1 MISETLPAG
10 TCLHCFAIIF
20 IIGDY
25 DIHPAPGPKRTMKN
39 NAMTLFAADKGRC
52 LDSLQLERL
61 EQAFASWAH
70 EPRRAATKVSRMR
83 IYMIFLIIRHAGG
96 KLSEVLAIDPAK
108 DLDFKKRIVHFGHS
122 KRTASS
128 REVPVPESLC
138 QKIRSMVNDPDLKAF
153 ISKWGFSVDPGFV
166 RRKFYEQAD
175 ACNIDRKL
183 ASPESIRRARAV
195 ELLVNG
201 MPLPVAQALL
211 GHSNPGLAASQVVFS
226 GDDIHE
232 VMRIFMEKESFRKT
246 SARNSFFGKISH
258 IVKGDIQSMV
268 ELQTMSSGPIT
279 TIITND
285 SLSRLGLVEGKIITA
300 EIKAPWV
307 ILHKTDTEPRCS
319 AENRFQG
326 VVRRI
331 HQGEINT
338 EYVLRISDDT
348 ELCAIVNTGP
358 ARTLGIREQDT
369 VWAVFSSYAVV
380 LHLD

>member
-1 MISETLPAG
+1 MKSN
-10 TCLHCFAIIF
+10 
-20 IIGDY
+20 
-25 DIHPAPGPKRTMKN
+25 AP
-39 NAMTLFAADKGRC
+39 TLFAADKGRC

-61 EQAFASWAH
+61 EQAFAAWAH
-70 EPRRAATKVSRMR
+70 APGGTATKVSRMR

-96 KLSEVLAIDPAK
+96 KLNEVLTIDPAR
-108 DLDFKKRIVHFGHS
+108 DLDFKQRVVYFGNS
-122 KRTASS
+122 KGAASS
-128 REVPVPESLC
+128 REVPVPERLC
-138 QKIRSMVNDPDLKAF
+138 QKIRSMTNDPDFKEF
-153 ISKWGFSVDPGFV
+153 IDKSGLSVDPGFV

-175 ACNIDRKL
+175 ACDIDRKL

-201 MPLPVAQALL
+201 MPLPAAQALL

-258 IVKGDIQSMV
+258 IVEGDIQSVV
-268 ELQTMSSGPIT
+268 ELHTMSSGPIT
-279 TIITND
+279 TVITND
-285 SLSRLGLVEGKIITA
+285 SLSRLGLAEGKIITA
-300 EIKAPWV
+300 EVKAPWV
-307 ILHKTDTEPRCS
+307 ILHKTGKEPRCS

-331 HQGEINT
+331 HEGEINT

-348 ELCAIVNTGP
+348 ELCAIVNTGR
-358 ARTLGIREQDT
+358 ARTLDIREQDT